1 MTSRQKLQAS
11 LNHKSTGGITVDFG
25 ATSVTGIHVL
35 AIERLRQHYGLEK
48 RPVKV
53 SEPYQMLGQID
64 DDLADALGC
73 DVKGVYPR
81 NNMFGFENKNW
92 KEFKTF
98 WGQVVL
104 VPEMFNSEFDA
115 NGDLLMFPEGDRSV
129 KPSAK
134 MPKSS
139 FFFDALDRHQP
150 YDESNPS
157 LEDNMEEF
165 GLLSETDIAYWKSKA
180 PEIKNSDKGVLVNV
194 GGTALGDI
202 ALVPGTWMK
211 NPKGIRDISD
221 WYMSTLM
228 RMDFVQE
235 IFDKQTEIAIKN
247 LETLYGII
255 GNTADAIF
263 ICGTDFGTQ
272 NSQFCSPEIFSELY
286 TPYYKKMNNWI
297 HSHTTWKT
305 FKHSCGAILP
315 LIPNFIEAGFDIINP
330 VQINATDMD
339 SNVLKK
345 EFGDKITF
353 WGGGVDTQMVLS
365 FGSPADVQ
373 KQVTQQCEILGK
385 DGGFV
390 FNTVHN
396 TQANVPVENMVAMID
411 AVSKFNDFEN

>member
-1 MTSRQKLQAS
+1 MMNSKEKLQAS
-11 LNHKSTGGITVDFG
+11 LNHKAFDGVTVDFG
-25 ATSVTGIHVL
+25 STPVTGIHVL
-35 AIERLRQHYGLEK
+35 AIEGLRHYYGLEK
-48 RPVKV
+48 RPIKV
-53 SEPYQMLGQID
+53 SEPYQMLGEID
-64 DDLADALGC
+64 PDLAEILGL
-73 DVKGVYPR
+73 DVLGITPR
-81 NNMFGFENKNW
+81 KNMFGIENNNW

-98 WGQVVL
+98 WGQEVL
-104 VPEMFNSEFDA
+104 VPGNFNTKINE
-115 NGDLLMFPEGDRSV
+115 NGDLLIFPEGDQLV
-129 KPSAK
+129 GPSAK

-150 YDESNPS
+150 YDEMNPNI
-157 LEDNMEEF
+157 EDNLEEF
-165 GLLSETDIAYWKSKA
+165 SLFSEEDTAYWKSKA
-180 PEIKNSDKGVLVNV
+180 SEIKNSNKGVILNP

-202 ALVPGTWMK
+202 ALVPATWMK

-235 IFDKQTEIAIKN
+235 IFDKQSDIAIKN

-255 GNTADAIF
+255 GNSIDAIF

-286 TPYYKKMNNWI
+286 MPYYKKMNNWI

-315 LIPNFIEAGFDIINP
+315 LIPVFIEAGFDIINP

-339 SNVLKK
+339 SNVLKS

-353 WGGGVDTQMVLS
+353 WGGGVDTQKVLS
-365 FGSPADVQ
+365 FGTSAEVE
-373 KQVTQQCEILGK
+373 KQVLQQCEILGK

-396 TQANVPVENMVAMID
+396 IQANVPIENLVAMIN
-411 AVSKFNDFEN
+411 ALRKFRP